1 MVLACRVG
9 PLRTR
14 CFQVERPDHVPV
26 DMTVTTPTTPGD
38 QPQELAA
45 SRLYWLIG
53 VFFAGLLLVVGL
65 KAFFSHLQ
73 DEIGARSAN
82 ERARLDIGEEIVGGI
97 LEIEKDFYRMTT
109 LSGDTAQA
117 RGEEEIL
124 RHVRKLKHDLQVLKK
139 GGTVRREIELNIEG
153 RDSMIREVRYRAPAT
168 GSIVMELIEIE
179 PLLDQTE
186 AKVAELRALLGRRT
200 ALRERGDSAGFFR
213 LEQELALHL
222 KHLPPYFQRLKE
234 NANRLFFDSS
244 QRLAGLE
251 GQLAEERER
260 YQVLENLLV
269 ILVIVT
275 VTVVGGLFAR
285 KIRASNMRL
294 RHAWEEM
301 RAAKDEAERASR
313 TKSEFVSRMSHEL
326 RTPMNAILGFA
337 QLLEE
342 EDLPGEQRE
351 YVVEI
356 NRAGVHLLELINQVL
371 DLSKIEAGG
380 ITLEDIP
387 FDLMQTVDSVA
398 NLVAERARSQGLY
411 LRFFASPDLPALIH
425 GDPTRLSQVLINL
438 IGNAVKFTHQ
448 GGIDLRVQAIEGG
461 ARIQFSVHDTG
472 IGMDAATLARLF
484 QPFAQA
490 DESTTRRYG
499 GTGLG
504 LVISRDL
511 VRAMGG
517 DIEVESTPGQGS
529 LFRFSL
535 PARLVADAPA
545 RPSPLSGY
553 RAMMT
558 CTEAHQVEVL
568 TAHLTALG
576 AEVLATRG
584 LDAVRQDDA
593 ADPDRPWVF
602 IGKPGCLASLADIK
616 RDRPGGRDI
625 FLQLPEDG
633 EGAAARVLGGRHPDG
648 TLHLQPPA
656 QGIGPGTEARRHSS
670 GASGFSPGHRP
681 PPGPAG
687 GGQPRQSDG
696 RQPLPGQAGYHP
708 RRRLERPRALEK
720 LTGGAYDLVLMDMQM
735 PEMDGVEATLA
746 LRAWEK
752 ETGRPPIPVIAMT
765 ANALNEDREL
775 CLASGMNDHLS
786 KPVEIDKLRA
796 TLERWLNQD

>member
-1 MVLACRVG
+1 MIA
-9 PLRTR
+9 P
-14 CFQVERPDHVPV
+14 
-26 DMTVTTPTTPGD
+26 TPAALGD

-109 LSGDTAQA
+109 LAGDIAQA
-117 RGEEEIL
+117 RGEEEI
-124 RHVRKLKHDLQVLKK
+124 RVHVRKLKHDLQVLKK

-168 GSIVMELIEIE
+168 GSFVMELIEIE
-179 PLLDQTE
+179 PLLDQTD

-200 ALRERGDSAGFFR
+200 ALREQGDSAGFFR

-244 QRLAGLE
+244 QRLAQLE
-251 GQLAEERER
+251 GQLAKERER

-301 RAAKDEAERASR
+301 RTAKDEAERASR

-387 FDLMQTVDSVA
+387 FDLMQTVDNVA
-398 NLVAERARSQGLY
+398 NLVGERARSQGLY
-411 LRFFASPDLPALIH
+411 LRFFASPDLPTLIH

-461 ARIQFSVHDTG
+461 TRIQFSVHDTG

-484 QPFAQA
+484 QPFTQA

-504 LVISRDL
+504 LAISRDL

-517 DIEVESTPGQGS
+517 DIEVESTPDQGS

-545 RPSPLSGY
+545 RPSPLAGY

-558 CTEAHQVEVL
+558 CTEAHQVDVL

-584 LDAVRQDDA
+584 LDAVRQADA

-625 FLQLPEDG
+625 FLLLPEVG
-633 EGAAARVLGGRHPDG
+633 EGSTAVPWVDAILTEPFTYSRLLKELARAPKRAAIPVE
-648 TLHLQPPA
+648 PPA
-656 QGIGPGTEARRHSS
+656 STPATGTHQVLLVEDNRVNQMVASRFLDKLGITHDIAWH
-670 GASGFSPGHRP
+670 
-681 PPGPAG
+681 
-687 GGQPRQSDG
+687 G
-696 RQPLPGQAGYHP
+696 R
-708 RRRLERPRALEK
+708 EALEK
-720 LTGGAYDLVLMDMQM
+720 LTGGTYDLVLMDMQM

-752 ETGRPPIPVIAMT
+752 ETGRRPIPVIAMT

>member
-1 MVLACRVG
+1 M
-9 PLRTR
+9 
-14 CFQVERPDHVPV
+14 
-26 DMTVTTPTTPGD
+26 MTLPPSAPSD
-38 QPQELAA
+38 EQPKELAA

-53 VFFAGLLLVVGL
+53 VFLAGLLLVVGL
-65 KAFFSHLQ
+65 KTFFSHLQ
-73 DEIGARSAN
+73 DELGARSAN
-82 ERARLDIGEEIVGGI
+82 ERARLDIGEEVVGSI
-97 LEIEKDFYRMTT
+97 LEIEKDFYLMTT
-109 LSGDTAQA
+109 LDGDTAQSRKEGEI
-117 RGEEEIL
+117 RGHVAKL
-124 RHVRKLKHDLQVLKK
+124 RHDLLVLKE
-139 GGTVRREIELNIEG
+139 GGTVRRENELNIEG
-153 RDSMIREVRYRAPAT
+153 RDSMIREVRYQPPAA
-168 GSIVMELIEIE
+168 GSFVMELIEIE
-179 PLLDQTE
+179 PLLYQAE
-186 AKVAELRALLGRRT
+186 AKATELRNLLSRRT
-200 ALRERGDSAGFFR
+200 ALRAQGDSASLFR
-213 LEQELALHL
+213 LEQELTLHL

-244 QRLAGLE
+244 QRLTELE
-251 GQLAEERER
+251 VQLAKEKKR
-260 YQVLENLLV
+260 YQALENLLV
-269 ILVIVT
+269 LLVIVT
-275 VTVVGGLFAR
+275 VTVAGGLFAG
-285 KIRASNMRL
+285 KIRASNLRL

-301 RAAKDEAERASR
+301 RAAKNEAERASR
-313 TKSEFVSRMSHEL
+313 AKSEFVSRMSHEL

-342 EDLPGEQRE
+342 ENLPGEQQTF
-351 YVVEI
+351 VGEI

-411 LRFFASPDLPALIH
+411 LRFFASPDLPTLIH

-484 QPFAQA
+484 QPFSQA

-504 LVISRDL
+504 LAISRDL

-535 PARLVADAPA
+535 PARPVADAPA
-545 RPSPLSGY
+545 RPSPLAGY

-558 CTEAHQVEVL
+558 CTEAHQVEVF

-576 AEVLATRG
+576 AEVLTTRG
-584 LDAVRQDDA
+584 LDAVRQADA
-593 ADPDRPWVF
+593 AEPDRPWVF
-602 IGKPGCLASLADIK
+602 IGKTSCLASLADIK

-625 FLQLPEDG
+625 FLLLPEAGVGSATIAPWVDAILT
-633 EGAAARVLGGRHPDG
+633 EPFTYSRL
-648 TLHLQPPA
+648 LQELNRTPQPAVMPSAPPA
-656 QGIGPGTEARRHSS
+656 PIPVA
-670 GASGFSPGHRP
+670 GHRQVLLVEDNRVNQMVASRFLDKLGIP
-681 PPGPAG
+681 HQVAWN
-687 GGQPRQSDG
+687 G
-696 RQPLPGQAGYHP
+696 R
-708 RRRLERPRALEK
+708 EALEK
-720 LTGGAYDLVLMDMQM
+720 LKVGAYDLVLMDMQM

-746 LRAWEK
+746 LRAWEE
-752 ETGRPPIPVIAMT
+752 ETGRPPVPVIAMT
-765 ANALNEDREL
+765 ANALHEDRNL
-775 CLASGMNDHLS
+775 CLASGMNDHLP
-786 KPVEIDKLRA
+786 KPVEIDKLRT
-796 TLERWLNQD
+796 TLERWLNQGSGQPPPSAPRPGDAPRQSTEP